1 MRWDFKLTAVVAMLL
16 VATVFIVLD
25 IVHEPWGLLVVAGGV
40 IAGMVLFRGDLSR
53 QQRVER
59 TLAVALVA
67 GGVGLL
73 VHFTL

>member
-1 MRWDFKLTAVVAMLL
+1 MRWDFKLTTVVAMLV

-25 IVHEPWGLLVVAGGV
+25 IVHEPWGLLVVAGGA
-40 IAGMVLFRGDLSR
+40 IAGSVLYRGDMSR

-59 TLAVALVA
+59 TLAIALVA